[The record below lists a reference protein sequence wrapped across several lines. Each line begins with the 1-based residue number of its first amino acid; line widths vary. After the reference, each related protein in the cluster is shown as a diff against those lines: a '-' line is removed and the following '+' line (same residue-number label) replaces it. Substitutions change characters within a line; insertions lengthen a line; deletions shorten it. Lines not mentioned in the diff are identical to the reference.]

1 LQKPFSSPFNF
12 DCSILPASSTIGKAL
27 LGSMMQRDFNAL
39 GTAPSSAPFDLA
51 IIGGGATGAAIALD
65 ASLRGFR
72 VALIDKADFGGATTA
87 GSTKL
92 MHGGLRYLANG
103 EFKLVREGLRER
115 RHWSRIA
122 KHLVHPLP
130 FVLPC
135 YSQQKPS
142 RLTLGLGLS
151 LYDGLAFDRNR
162 GVDPM
167 QKMPGYRA
175 MTAAQT
181 LGLVPDLPLQL
192 DAPNGDT
199 PQQNAKATPKLTA
212 GLLYH
217 DGQMLSPER
226 LCLAM
231 IRSAIAAGAVAV
243 NYAEACDFIIEDN
256 RLVGIEVKDGL
267 SRQSVRL
274 MASLTI
280 NAAGPWADELMRA
293 GDTQPPQKKLVRSK
307 GIHIVTRNL
316 TRGAALAMPI
326 GDEHLFIT
334 PYMGM
339 SVLATTDTKFD
350 AAPDK
355 ARVTKSDIEMLLAKA
370 NRALPAAKLTP
381 KDVVFSYVGLR
392 PLVADM
398 DDKSDATYGLSRG
411 SEIYDHSQ
419 SGGVVGLISA
429 LGGKW
434 TSARRLAEQVVDL
447 AMRKLDAKTVA
458 CRSHVTTLE
467 CAPRDDLGRFMDEMR
482 ARFDSFDT
490 ASIDLMSRLYGR
502 LLPRMMAA
510 NARGLSGLKDKL
522 LARRVAFAVS
532 DEMALTLED
541 IVLRR
546 LVEGQIGGLSTK
558 QIELIADW
566 LQARLGHSEIEMR
579 RQRKELA
586 AKLKQPV

>member
-1 LQKPFSSPFNF
+1 
-12 DCSILPASSTIGKAL
+12 
-27 LGSMMQRDFNAL
+27 MMQRNFDAL
-39 GTAPSSAPFDLA
+39 SAAPFDLA

-65 ASLRGFR
+65 ASLRGLR
-72 VALIDKADFGGATTA
+72 VALIDKSDFGGATSA

-103 EFKLVREGLRER
+103 EIKLVREGLRER

-135 YSQQKPS
+135 YSHQNPS
-142 RLTLGLGLS
+142 RLTLRLGLS
-151 LYDGLAFDRNR
+151 LYDWLAFDRNR

-167 QKMPGYRA
+167 QKMPGYRT
-175 MTAAQT
+175 MTVAQT
-181 LGLVPDLPLQL
+181 LGLVPDLPPQL
-192 DAPNGDT
+192 AAEKSDA
-199 PQQNAKATPKLTA
+199 ARATPKLTA

-231 IRSAIAAGAVAV
+231 VRSAIAAGAVAV
-243 NYAEACDFIIEDN
+243 NYAEAGDFIVEDN
-256 RLVGIEVKDGL
+256 RLIGVQVKDKL
-267 SRQSVRL
+267 SRKSASL
-274 MASLTI
+274 MAALTI
-280 NAAGPWADELMRA
+280 NAAGPWADELMQA
-293 GDTQPPQKKLVRSK
+293 GDTNQPQKKLVRSK

-326 GDEHLFIT
+326 GDEHLFVT

-355 ARVTKSDIEMLLAKA
+355 VRVTKADIDMLLAKT
-370 NRALPAAKLTP
+370 NRALPAAKLSA
-381 KDVVFSYVGLR
+381 KDVVFAYVGLR

-398 DDKSDATYGLSRG
+398 DDTADTTYGLSRG

-419 SGGVVGLISA
+419 YGGVSGLIST

-434 TSARRLAEQVVDL
+434 TTSRRLAEQLVDL
-447 AMRKLDAKTVA
+447 AMQKLDAKPVA
-458 CRSHVTTLE
+458 CRSHVTVLA

-490 ASIDLMSRLYGR
+490 PRIDLMSRLYGR
-502 LLPRMMAA
+502 LLPDMMAA
-510 NARGLSGLKDKL
+510 DARGLSGLKDKL
-522 LARRVAFAVS
+522 LAARVAFAVS
-532 DEMALTLED
+532 DEMAVTLED

-546 LVEGQIGGLSTK
+546 LVEGQIGGLSQQ

-566 LQARLGHSEIEMR
+566 LQSRLGHSEIEMK
-579 RQRKELA
+579 RQRKALA
-586 AKLKQPV
+586 DKLKRPK